1 MSNTQEK
8 ETNIEDIKKI
18 IKENEDFNI
27 VINIGE
33 KE

>member
-1 MSNTQEK
+1 MEEK

-18 IKENEDFNI
+18 IKENKDFNI
-27 VINIGE
+27 VINVGE